1 MAETPTYTRD
11 QVLNIIED
19 TAKTYDIPKDDF
31 MRFAYIETG
40 GRFDPEV
47 SRGPHGA
54 KGLFQ
59 FVPST
64 AAAYGISGR
73 ELDPKVN
80 ADAAARL
87 YDDNRQSVV
96 NSSVKDQ
103 LPYLSGQAQPNG
115 MDMYLAHQQ
124 GAAGYHSVQ
133 EAIATGNFSRTDTR
147 DNILN
152 NVSPSDIEKLTGKK
166 YDDFSK
172 MSDRDMATT
181 FTHYWE
187 AKYDRIAI
195 PEKDIKPLAESPH
208 ASVIP
213 TANSKEHLLKEGAH
227 GQEVHDLQANLA
239 ALGYSV
245 KPDGDFGIITRHAVE
260 RFQHTHNLTVDG
272 VVGPTTQNAIQDSL
286 KLQKQLDQ
294 GPVLDDPRNPASANH
309 ALFNNMKELFPGTS
323 DDRLLQFTAACH
335 ARGINDQ
342 NLDKV
347 FYNEDKGV
355 VLFSSRGL
363 LSETTVIDVK
373 QAPPQ
378 AEQSVQQIQQHGQ
391 QQVLNQAQSQAQQA
405 QANQQQAPTQ

>member
-1 MAETPTYTRD
+1 
-11 QVLNIIED
+11 
-19 TAKTYDIPKDDF
+19 
-31 MRFAYIETG
+31 
-40 GRFDPEV
+40 
-47 SRGPHGA
+47 
-54 KGLFQ
+54 
-59 FVPST
+59 
-64 AAAYGISGR
+64 
-73 ELDPKVN
+73 
-80 ADAAARL
+80 
-87 YDDNRQSVV
+87 
-96 NSSVKDQ
+96 
-103 LPYLSGQAQPNG
+103 
-115 MDMYLAHQQ
+115 MYLAHQQ

-133 EAIATGNFSRTDTR
+133 EAIATGSFSRTDTR

-195 PEKDIKPLAESPH
+195 PEKDIKPLVESPH

-213 TANSKEHLLKEGAH
+213 TAGSKEHLLKEGAH
-227 GQEVHDLQANLA
+227 GQEVRDLQTNLA

-245 KPDGDFGIITRHAVE
+245 KPDGDFGIATRHAVE
-260 RFQHTHNLTVDG
+260 SFQHAHNLTVDG
-272 VVGPTTQNAIQDSL
+272 VVGPATQNAIQDSL

-391 QQVLNQAQSQAQQA
+391 QQALNQTQSQAQQA